1 MPVLLVLMAAIYFA
15 CQKPEADKDLPIME
29 SLNDNQNS
37 DSTVFCEI
45 FKPSIERRELKEI
58 EYTFP
63 GELTSKKIM
72 VEVVDGY
79 VIYEGDIVLFK
90 EGVADRDAGKPGDEY
105 RWAKGTIPYVIESGH
120 PYRNVILSAI
130 NQINQNTILRVQPR
144 NGEANYVRFINGDGC
159 WSEFTGKGSGENTI
173 SIGEGCGV
181 VGIVM
186 HEIFHAAGVFHEQN
200 RADRNDHVRI
210 LTDNIQTGQEHN
222 FVREPGAISFFN
234 YDFGSIMHY
243 PSKAFSKNGLPTI
256 EPLYSLPPGVQM
268 GQREA
273 LSTSDIGGIRKLYLK
288 STMTLNPGQYKRSP
302 NGDFEL
308 KYQND
313 GNLVLRRRSDGKIL
327 WTSRTAD
334 ASAGSCVMQGDGNL
348 VIRNAGGQIIWRS
361 GTGGDDFFFSRLAMQ
376 NDGNLVIYNRDD
388 QPVWSTGTN
397 GGKVAKDVLNPGESL
412 KPDKDIWSN
421 NRQYQLKYQ
430 NDGNLVIYRN
440 RNHAPLW
447 SSQTNGQAA
456 GKCIMQVD
464 GNLVIYTPAGQPVWQ
479 SGTNSNANKNSKLV
493 MQDDGNLVIYNPS
506 GQPTWAS
513 GTNE

>member
-1 MPVLLVLMAAIYFA
+1 MWHE
-15 CQKPEADKDLPIME
+15 Q
-29 SLNDNQNS
+29 SRS
-37 DSTVFCEI
+37 
-45 FKPSIERRELKEI
+45 
-58 EYTFP
+58 
-63 GELTSKKIM
+63 
-72 VEVVDGY
+72 
-79 VIYEGDIVLFK
+79 
-90 EGVADRDAGKPGDEY
+90 DRDEY
-105 RWAKGTIPYVIESGH
+105 VK
-120 PYRNVILSAI
+120 ILYH
-130 NQINQNTILRVQPR
+130 N
-144 NGEANYVRFINGDGC
+144 
-159 WSEFTGKGSGENTI
+159 
-173 SIGEGCGV
+173 
-181 VGIVM
+181 
-186 HEIFHAAGVFHEQN
+186 
-200 RADRNDHVRI
+200 I
-210 LTDNIQTGQEHN
+210 LTDDTANYRKISNTKN
-222 FVREPGAISFFN
+222 FCD
-234 YDFGSIMHY
+234 YDYASIMHY
-243 PSKAFSKNGLPTI
+243 SAFLNGKQVIQPLKPLPYGMTIHDLGQASELSPCDINGIKHLYSKN
-256 EPLYSLPPGVQM
+256 
-268 GQREA
+268 
-273 LSTSDIGGIRKLYLK
+273 
-288 STMTLNPGQYKRSP
+288 TMTLNPGQYKRSP
-302 NGDFEL
+302 NGDFDL

-348 VIRNAGGQIIWRS
+348 VIRNAGGQIVWRS